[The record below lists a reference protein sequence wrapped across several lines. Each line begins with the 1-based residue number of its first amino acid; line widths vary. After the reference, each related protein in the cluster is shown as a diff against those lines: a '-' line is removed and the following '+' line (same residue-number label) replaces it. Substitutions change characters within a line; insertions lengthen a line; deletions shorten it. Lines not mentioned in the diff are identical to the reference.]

1 MNLNLEKVKNQDK
14 NILFRLLQF
23 YLYEESFINSN
34 EINEEAFF
42 EYPWF
47 NDYFSTTEKDRI
59 AYFIKDEENKLL
71 GFVMI
76 NEYLQK
82 LNSGHS
88 IAEFFVLPKHRKKKI
103 GKQAAF
109 KCFEKYKG
117 NWEITPIDG
126 NKGAFI
132 FWKNVISDYTNFNYR
147 FEDNIFIFSN
157 Q

>member
-59 AYFIKDEENKLL
+59 AYFIKDEENKENRKTS
-71 GFVMI
+71 GFQV
-76 NEYLQK
+76 
-82 LNSGHS
+82 
-88 IAEFFVLPKHRKKKI
+88 F
-103 GKQAAF
+103 
-109 KCFEKYKG
+109 
-117 NWEITPIDG
+117 
-126 NKGAFI
+126 
-132 FWKNVISDYTNFNYR
+132 
-147 FEDNIFIFSN
+147 
-157 Q
+157 